1 MTTNLV
7 LNNCVIPSLSGVFAP
22 VSQSSV
28 EGLLAEFDATKNN
41 IERVNAEISEFSTM
55 RGLRFLLRAGAY
67 DPHKAHIDPS
77 RLSGFGDKERAI
89 QILTSDYWD
98 KALNLTDIMQFMPAE
113 KREAW
118 REDIDQLN
126 TPEFTKDTVYETLR
140 QLLIERENYLAERVD
155 GIFQRLSGEHVTNRP
170 EGFYK
175 RMIFNAEDAWQSG
188 FSRLSMETVHDLR
201 FVISLFMG
209 REYNQNHIATD
220 RLIEHLHSF
229 STGEWIDLD
238 GGSLRIK
245 VFKKRTIHAEVHP
258 DIAWRL
264 NEILALLH
272 PKAIPS
278 EFRKQK
284 SRKRSAVWRESVL
297 MQELI
302 PQEVLTAL
310 ADMRPA
316 HERRGLSYVRI
327 PNAVQVSCSMSKH
340 LTDAVKRVLRA
351 CGGTPLKRESS
362 NVYQFSYDW
371 YTDIRMHIVSTG
383 QIPDSVSHQYYPTPD
398 KVAKELVSHLDIKDQ
413 DLVLE
418 PSAGQGALAEAIDKP
433 HQLCCIEVSELHCDI
448 LRSKEVASEVIN
460 EDFLLWSESSSRLF
474 DKIIMN
480 PPFTDGRSVAH
491 ASAALKHLK
500 RGGALVALVSKGAA
514 SKLEEEFGF
523 TVIDEVSRKDFPG
536 VAVDLRLVKCAA

>member
-22 VSQSSV
+22 VSQSSI
-28 EGLLAEFDATKNN
+28 EGLLAEFDATKSN
-41 IERVNAEISEFSTM
+41 IERVSAEISEYSTM

-67 DPHKAHIDPS
+67 DPHRAHVDPS
-77 RLSGFGDKERAI
+77 RLSGFGDKDRAI

-113 KREAW
+113 KRKAW

-126 TPEFTKDTVYETLR
+126 TPEFTKGAVYETLR
-140 QLLIERENYLAERVD
+140 QLLLERANYLAERVD
-155 GIFQRLSGEHVTNRP
+155 GIFQCLSGEHVTNRP

-175 RMIFNAEDAWQSG
+175 RMIFNAEDAWRSG

-209 REYNQNHIATD
+209 REYNQNHMATD

-229 STGEWIDLD
+229 STGEWVDLD
-238 GGSLRIK
+238 GGSIRIK

-278 EFRKQK
+278 EFRSQK
-284 SRKRSAVWRESVL
+284 RRKRSPVWRESVL

-302 PQEVLTAL
+302 SQEVLTAL
-310 ADMRPA
+310 SDMNPA
-316 HERRGLSYVRI
+316 YEPKGLSYVRI
-327 PNAVQVSCSMSKH
+327 PNAVQVSCTLDKH
-340 LTDAVKRVLRA
+340 LTYAVKRILRA
-351 CGGTPLKRESS
+351 CGGTPLKHEFS

-371 YTDIRMHIVSTG
+371 HNDIRMEIVCSG
-383 QIPDSVSHQYYPTPD
+383 KIPDKVSHQYYPTPA
-398 KVAKELVSHLDIKDQ
+398 KVAQLMVDYA
-413 DLVLE
+413 DLRERDSILE
-418 PSAGQGALAEAIDKP
+418 PSAGQGALLEAIGSKGST
-433 HQLCCIEVSELHCDI
+433 CCIEVSSLHCEI
-448 LRSKEVASEVIN
+448 LKSKGLSGEVVTDDFINWSASTNRVFN
-460 EDFLLWSESSSRLF
+460 
-474 DKIIMN
+474 KIVMN
-480 PPFTDGRSVAH
+480 PPFTEGRALH
-491 ASAALKHLK
+491 HTKTALKHLAP
-500 RGGALVALVSKGAA
+500 GGTLISLVSKGVSEVLQEECEFKLLETLKA
-514 SKLEEEFGF
+514 S
-523 TVIDEVSRKDFPG
+523 DFPG
-536 VAVDLRLVKCAA
+536 VSVELQVVKYAA